1 MTKNMKTRQSTSMHA
16 NKDGNIVYDG
26 SQARIERAVDSVH
39 PVSPASERIIKETS
53 VKRQQAI
60 EELANR

>member
-1 MTKNMKTRQSTSMHA
+1 MTKKMTTRQSTSMHA
-16 NKDGNIVYDG
+16 NKDWTIVNDG
-26 SQARIERAVDSVH
+26 SRARIERAVDSVH

-53 VKRQQAI
+53 VKRRQAI